1 MTTSDERFVVTSFNA
16 LLNFS
21 SVDLL
26 DIAKG
31 VKSTEGVF
39 TNIDSIST
47 PGESIGGARIDNSGE
62 FVIFNRFDGFTN
74 TLNLYEVN
82 TAMFDDSITSDDPLQ
97 YGFVRPGGEIVFMR
111 SAVIGQPEKQI
122 VAYGFRGV
130 EDVINAVF
138 ISEGFVTLE
147 GSEDLGGYY
156 AFVAN
161 TGGART
167 AEVYSTF
174 EDVTLY
180 KFALGNDAVSAIS
193 AAFNVDDPTR
203 VDLGIVGALPDLVG
217 DADTEL
223 YRIAYNPAFATGLK
237 LKDDSAEYTEI
248 LDPARGLTSR
258 PAAYRVLND
267 LKALREQIT
276 TNVDALR
283 NVFEVVAQ
291 NIELVRAT
299 GLALLEIGDSLTNE
313 TDAAAVAES
322 LRRRIREQVPQALAQ
337 AENLDPIAVATLTY
351 SGSGN

>member
-1 MTTSDERFVVTSFNA
+1 
-16 LLNFS
+16 
-21 SVDLL
+21 
-26 DIAKG
+26 
-31 VKSTEGVF
+31 
-39 TNIDSIST
+39 
-47 PGESIGGARIDNSGE
+47 
-62 FVIFNRFDGFTN
+62 
-74 TLNLYEVN
+74 
-82 TAMFDDSITSDDPLQ
+82 
-97 YGFVRPGGEIVFMR
+97 
-111 SAVIGQPEKQI
+111 
-122 VAYGFRGV
+122 
-130 EDVINAVF
+130 
-138 ISEGFVTLE
+138 
-147 GSEDLGGYY
+147 
-156 AFVAN
+156 
-161 TGGART
+161 
-167 AEVYSTF
+167 
-174 EDVTLY
+174 
-180 KFALGNDAVSAIS
+180 
-193 AAFNVDDPTR
+193 
-203 VDLGIVGALPDLVG
+203 VG